1 MEKSIIE
8 NIANWYMPLD
18 ENNVE
23 FFFWTF
29 FSLVHFIFIP
39 PTYFVDR
46 FAPEIVSKREEKN
59 IFLVFALKMT
69 NFDENV

>member
-29 FSLVHFIFIP
+29 FHWYTSFLYHQPILLIDLRQKL
-39 PTYFVDR
+39 YR
-46 FAPEIVSKREEKN
+46 REEEKN

>member
-1 MEKSIIE
+1 
-8 NIANWYMPLD
+8 MPFD

-23 FFFWTF
+23 FYFWTF
-29 FSLVHFIFIP
+29 FSFVHFIFIP
-39 PTYFVDR
+39 PTYFVHR

-69 NFDENV
+69 NFDEIV